1 MQTLILDII
10 MILIFSTYL
19 QEMVD
24 CLIAKVSKIVDI

>member
-1 MQTLILDII
+1 MQTLILDNNDLN
-10 MILIFSTYL
+10 ILNL